1 MKKSINRMTVAYT
14 GLVTITAE
22 RTSSRE
28 RILAEATRLFA
39 EHGYE
44 ATSTRAIAEAV
55 GLNIATIA
63 YHVGSKADLYREV
76 MQRAHRAQR
85 ELVTRAA
92 RELAGCDPTPQ
103 ATMEAMRS
111 FADAYLDFSVTH
123 PEVSAL
129 WLRRWLSEGEDM
141 ASIEHEFAGPLAS
154 EVTAILSGVLDRA
167 GLAPDLD
174 VEMLVYTMVWTA
186 HSFSRGGIIDPAG
199 NRLGADDLLM
209 LERFRR
215 HLHALIDGLLM
226 PPA

>member
-1 MKKSINRMTVAYT
+1 MTS
-14 GLVTITAE
+14 TAE

-28 RILAEATRLFA
+28 RILVAATRLFA

-55 GLNIATIA
+55 GLNIATVA
-63 YHVGSKADLYREV
+63 YHVGNKADLYHEV

-85 ELVTRAA
+85 ELVVRAA
-92 RELAGCDPTPQ
+92 REVAECDPTPQ
-103 ATMEAMRS
+103 ATVEAMRR
-111 FADAYLDFSVTH
+111 FADAYLDFSVTN
-123 PEVSAL
+123 PDVAAL
-129 WLRRWLSEGEDM
+129 WLRRWLSEGADM
-141 ASIEHEFAGPLAS
+141 VAIEHEFAGPLAS
-154 EVTAILSGVLDRA
+154 EVTAIVRGVLDRA

-186 HSFSRGGIIDPAG
+186 HSFSRGGIIDPGG
-199 NRLGADDLLM
+199 NRLGAEDLLM

-226 PPA
+226 RPA